1 MRQALHAGDMM
12 VSRRAYG
19 QTVKQGGTADNE
31 RLFVLGRAF
40 AMPRTFF
47 ACPPRQAHA
56 KHVYSTLYTWPCLH
70 EAMCIMY
77 CTMCLRHMYLPRGA
91 TSTDASHPEMRG
103 RTPGATSTDAE
114 RPEMRSREPYTWP
127 CLHEAMCIMYCTMCL
142 RHMYLPRGATSTDA
156 SHPEMRSREPYT
168 WPCLHEA
175 MCIMY
180 CTMCL
185 RHMYLPRGATS
196 TDASHPEMRSRTPYT
211 WPVPGRKLTYHAR
224 RRR

>member
-77 CTMCLRHMYLPRGA
+77 CTVCLRHMYLPRGA
-91 TSTDASHPEMRG
+91 TSTDA
-103 RTPGATSTDAE
+103 E
-114 RPEMRSREPYTWP
+114 RPERRSRAPYTWP

-156 SHPEMRSREPYT
+156 ERPEMRGRAPGRAPYT

-175 MCIMY
+175 MCMRRR
-180 CTMCL
+180 TVCL
-185 RHMYLPRGATS
+185 RHMYLPRGAVG
-196 TDASHPEMRSRTPYT
+196 
-211 WPVPGRKLTYHAR
+211 PVPGRKLTYHAR